1 MSDKNMYSR
10 ISAYKAAFASG
21 EIQQTYQGLVG
32 IVQRLR
38 TEFAKACAGEFA
50 VANVQHGYIDFTYF
64 YLQNSYLK
72 KNKLKFAMVFN
83 HRHARFELWL
93 LGQTKDV
100 QVHFWKKLKGLKWG
114 NADAMPAYSIFEI
127 TLLANPDFDDDKALC
142 EAIRTAFQSLSQEII
157 STLKACE

>member
-10 ISAYKAAFASG
+10 IPAYKAAFANG
-21 EIQQTYQGLVG
+21 EIQQTYLGLVG

-38 TEFAKACAGEFA
+38 TEFAKACAGEYA
-50 VANVQHGYIDFTYF
+50 VANVLHGYIDFTYF

-72 KNKLKFAMVFN
+72 KNKLKFAVVFI

-127 TLLANPDFDDDKALC
+127 TLLANPDFDNDKAIS
-142 EAIRTAFQSLSQEII
+142 EATLTAFQSLSQEII
-157 STLKACE
+157 STLKAWE